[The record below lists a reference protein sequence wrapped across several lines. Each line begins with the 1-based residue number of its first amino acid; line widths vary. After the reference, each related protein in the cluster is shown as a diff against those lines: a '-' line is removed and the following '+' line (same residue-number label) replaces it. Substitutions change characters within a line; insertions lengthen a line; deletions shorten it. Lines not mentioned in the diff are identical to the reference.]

1 MWTWYLILLYSFRG
15 YWSSDSRGPWGVDQL
30 RCWPMGDISALLPPA
45 IWQNGIRHHR
55 HNRYLRCAKTQ
66 RSVFFNCLSFWTI
79 IGYFTSRWLWTSERG
94 FFLTSKLRFERGM
107 WISRRWEPICRY
119 GWTGYSV
126 KSQTWKPLAWKKYH
140 LLSRLSLWTPLEL
153 GLPWRVKC
161 YGVFSMYFR
170 GLFYYV
176 CFIRLCRC

>member
-1 MWTWYLILLYSFRG
+1 MTPEVLEEWINSDADLWGIFQPYYHLLSGRTVY
-15 YWSSDSRGPWGVDQL
+15 
-30 RCWPMGDISALLPPA
+30 
-45 IWQNGIRHHR
+45 GITDTIDT
-55 HNRYLRCAKTQ
+55 YAAPKLKGLC
-66 RSVFFNCLSFWTI
+66 SFNCLSFWTI
-79 IGYFTSRWLWTSERG
+79 IGYFTSRRLWTSERG
-94 FFLTSKLRFERGM
+94 FFLTSNLRFERGM

-170 GLFYYV
+170 GLFYYI